1 MRILTNVRLLI
12 GLCVIFLVVRNI
24 YSYRSTYEYSLQ
36 NRAKIA
42 AQNNKKIH
50 VAAVWDL
57 NNNRSFMDGV
67 ALAVDEVNQQGIKLE
82 SNGKSVNAQIVIHQ
96 FDDSTEKNALK
107 SRLKITANHK
117 IVAVL
122 GHSSSVSAIAG
133 SISYEY
139 NGILFI
145 SAVATDPELTGH
157 GFKYTFSIIPS
168 ADLFAVRIYQFLLK
182 QQWSKLLALHARDHY
197 GLEMFERFASKVEL
211 PIQIVS
217 ARSFSVE
224 QQDYKPLI
232 YNLLKNDFDAV
243 FLTATDK
250 DAANMIKQLRE
261 MGVTKPIIGS
271 DGLDN
276 LNIWSWSENKE
287 NQTYVASIFENQDG
301 FVKKFQKVYGYRA
314 GYLAYQGYKAVEVLT
329 DAIRNT
335 GTSEPLRVAST
346 LKYTNNKHGN
356 YEFDNNGLVRNL
368 NIYIKQMKDGKFIYN
383 SQGVKYNDSCDLLVC

>member
-1 MRILTNVRLLI
+1 MRILTDVRFLI
-12 GLCVIFLVVRNI
+12 GLCIVLLVARNI
-24 YSYRSTYEYSLQ
+24 YSYRTTYEYSLKH
-36 NRAKIA
+36 RAKIA
-42 AQNNKKIH
+42 AQNNKYIH

-57 NNNRSFMDGV
+57 KNNRNFMDGI

-82 SNGKSVNAQIVIHQ
+82 SKNKTVNAQIVIHQ
-96 FDDSTEKNALK
+96 FDDSTRQNSLN

-122 GHSSSVSAIAG
+122 GHSSSVTAIAG

-145 SAVATDPELTGH
+145 STVATDPELTGH

-168 ADLFAVRIYQFLLK
+168 ADLFAVRINKFLQK
-182 QQWSKLLALHARDHY
+182 QQWHKLLALHARDQY
-197 GLEMFERFASKVEL
+197 GLEMFERFASKVEQ

-217 ARSFSVE
+217 AKSFSVE

-243 FLTATDK
+243 FLTAEDK
-250 DAANMIKQLRE
+250 NAANMIKQLRE

-276 LNIWSWSENKE
+276 MNIWNWSENKA
-287 NQTYVASIFENQDG
+287 NQTYVATIFENQDG
-301 FVKKFQKVYGYRA
+301 FVEKFKKTYGREA
-314 GYLAYQGYKAVEVLT
+314 GYQAYQGYKAVGVLA
-329 DAIRNT
+329 DAIRYT

-346 LKYTNNKHGN
+346 LKYTNKEKHDN

-368 NIYIKQMKDGKFIYN
+368 KIYIKQMKDGKFIMTN
-383 SQGVKYNDSCDLLVC
+383 EE